1 MFPIHWTGPLLPIP
15 ILILHLPQC
24 IHSKAQWTAK
34 HVVAHHIDTN
44 ITPIDDDTMYPIKR
58 VLPSLERL
66 WLHRF
71 QHIYIW
77 ALYAFVFVPW
87 TVSHNIKFF
96 VGLFLNEG
104 KVYEG
109 IVQCRHDT
117 VFEWMESISCIVI
130 QWIIRLLPFF
140 CLPTWWQ
147 AIAISLIFELSSSVW
162 FSLQFAVNHETLES
176 VYNGS
181 AGHHNEV
188 FTELNLHRDF
198 GAHQVITR
206 YLFITIFAVNPFA
219 VLFALWSVIITPS
232 GNGQLC
238 TWAVVSTTKLVFN
251 PFIQCSSAVGAQWRC
266 SIPCWHCT
274 EHHLFPSV
282 HNRHYPALSKIVRET
297 AKEFNLP
304 YNASDT
310 FWVGL
315 RKHAKLLYVMGRYD
329 ESRDILG
336 HFWTVAIWRVECG
349 VAMFQ

>member
-1 MFPIHWTGPLLPIP
+1 MAVVGDTP
-15 ILILHLPQC
+15 
-24 IHSKAQWTAK
+24 AQWTAK

-130 QWIIRLLPFF
+130 QWIIRLLPFL

-198 GAHQVITR
+198 GAHQVITSHN
-206 YLFITIFAVNPFA
+206 YSVGKWT
-219 VLFALWSVIITPS
+219 ALHVS
-232 GNGQLC
+232 GGLNYQ
-238 TWAVVSTTKLVFN
+238 
-251 PFIQCSSAVGAQWRC
+251 I
-266 SIPCWHCT
+266 

-336 HFWTVAIWRVECG
+336 HF
-349 VAMFQ
+349 